1 MAVHSVCPF
10 SMHHSW
16 VIYFMLFIESKLTFE
31 NIYEYIYEYDSQKIK
46 VKLLLT
52 LNVNDWAYF

>member
-31 NIYEYIYEYDSQKIK
+31 NIYEYDSQKIK